1 MTEANEIY
9 CLNCGWPSSRDRYQC
24 RHCWWSLKESEFH
37 QITGIAFLLNEA
49 RRFPMRELIPEPWL
63 SRLTTRYRSALR
75 ELAGWKTKPAAP
87 ATAKREARRERKQR
101 AQRAATPRRPQDWS
115 WLAEQQANLFLFAGA
130 FLVVVAALI
139 YVGYSGQAVG
149 GALKMVLLIAYTLAF
164 LAGGAVCLS
173 VPKVRIAGHVFVAV
187 SAVLVPL
194 NFVLAYNAFEEH
206 QLSAEALWLS
216 GSLTSAALYAGVGAL
231 GLGRPYSF
239 ASGVALV
246 SAASAFVSL
255 AELPIEWAPVP
266 FLSLAILMALAE
278 ISGPEPFRG
287 RVAAIWMGQAHLI
300 AVASLAFALAKALDV
315 ESGAEASTRWFLT
328 PAAGL
333 ALAFYGLEAAFRQHR
348 PSVAGASLSLTAAG
362 ASLVF
367 APDLSPE
374 YYAFALIG
382 SGFALISVD
391 GWLLPRLPQ
400 RFLPEGTA
408 KDVAWFA
415 HAAVAAGVIVAVAAA
430 LIATDPDDDYVLQTP
445 WALTGAFAAACLT
458 YALVIAVR
466 DPSLSDARRGGTFGL
481 SLSIAGMLASAVY
494 PADLS
499 VEYYSFAFAAAAFTL
514 LALVALGTLGATD
527 RWPNF
532 FRQDTLTLAH
542 VAAVAATLVAVGAV
556 NAASGEDATYTPDSR
571 WFLPALFGSLLAFY
585 LLALLPRV
593 APLPD
598 APAWA
603 AGGLVASA
611 FGVTAGTVYALDVSA
626 EYYAFASLAPALVLG
641 AAGHWGLPVRLDAQ
655 LPAGWRDR
663 AMWCGRIASGVGVA
677 VAVVAALAAADAEAT
692 YEPDSRVFL
701 PLTFLAAAAFFVMDA
716 SWRKSWGASAAL
728 LAALTGAG
736 VTVVY
741 AADVGPEYYG
751 VAFVGAGLV
760 YGFAGRVWIPQWL
773 DANAR
778 DQAAAVAV
786 TAGWLPFEGVY
797 RDHLQFGAGTHL
809 AASLFYAFAAV
820 LDRSKLTL
828 DRLLDLKARVP
839 VRVGAA
845 WLYASGLALGIGYVY
860 LLRGL
865 PAAEGAEAS
874 SLAIPLMALSLG
886 FLAAGGLLRWWRPD
900 MRMHVY
906 VMALLIGITSLSLA
920 DGSGTPAV
928 ILSAFVA
935 AYLAIGAWEDS
946 PLIAL
951 PAAVFGFGAIAAWRQ
966 YYDWPLYSVPLAYS
980 SLALVVYAAGFAAL
994 RAAPNWSPALRIA
1007 GATYAIVAPSAGFAL
1022 VAVDSDRGLIDGVAF
1037 EQSALYECSTLATA
1051 VVGLVA
1057 LVESSIARRG
1067 WVVVVGSAVLLV
1079 AILLQIGRFHPDNI
1093 QAYTAVAGAYLV
1105 MLGTLGLARFRLIP
1119 DAEDLAPYVEAL
1131 GAATIM
1137 FPSFLQSLEGG
1148 WHYQAILFVEAAAFL
1163 SLSVALRRRGM
1174 LAASLAGLVL
1184 VAGRALF
1191 DAINALPNWIVALI
1205 VGMVLL
1211 ALGLAILIGRDRWS
1225 RWEEA
1230 VMTWWEQAGTPRPA

>member
-1 MTEANEIY
+1 MDNVNEIY
-9 CLNCGWPSSRDRYQC
+9 CLSCGWPASPGQHSCGHCGSSLAESASDR
-24 RHCWWSLKESEFH
+24 
-37 QITGIAFLLNEA
+37 ITGIAFLLNEA
-49 RRFPMRELIPEPWL
+49 QRSPMREIVPQPALARIAG
-63 SRLTTRYRSALR
+63 RYRAILGRLS
-75 ELAGWKTKPAAP
+75 GWQANAAAPPPAAP
-87 ATAKREARRERKQR
+87 EAAREHEQKARR
-101 AQRAATPRRPQDWS
+101 AAAPRPARDWS

-149 GALKMVLLIAYTLAF
+149 GALKMALLIAYTLAF
-164 LAGGAVCLS
+164 LAGGAVCLTI
-173 VPKVRIAGHVFVAV
+173 PRVRIAGHVFVAV

-194 NFVLAYNAFEEH
+194 NFILAYNVFEEG

-216 GSLTSAALYAGVGAL
+216 GSLTSAALYAAVGAL
-231 GLGRPYSF
+231 GLGRGYSF

-246 SAASAFVSL
+246 SAAAATVSL
-255 AELPIEWAPVP
+255 AELPVEWAPLP
-266 FLSLAILMALAE
+266 FLSLAVLMALAE
-278 ISGPEPFRG
+278 VAAPEPLRG
-287 RVAAIWMGQAHLI
+287 RVASVWMGQAQYI

-315 ESGAEASTRWFLT
+315 ESGRDASTRWFLT

-333 ALAFYGLEAAFRQHR
+333 ALAFYAIGAALRQQRHCL
-348 PSVAGASLSLTAAG
+348 AGASVSVAAIA
-362 ASLVF
+362 ASLIF
-367 APDLSPE
+367 AFDLSPE
-374 YYAFALIG
+374 YYAFALIAA
-382 SGFALISVD
+382 GFALISVA
-391 GWLLPRLPQ
+391 GGLPTRMPKGS
-400 RFLPEGTA
+400 LPEGAAT
-408 KDVAWFA
+408 DVAWFA
-415 HAAVAAGVIVAVAAA
+415 HASVAAGVIIAVAAA
-430 LIATDPDDDYVLQTP
+430 LIATDPDDDYALQTQ

-466 DPSLSDARRGGTFGL
+466 APSLSDARRAGTFGL
-481 SLSIAGMLASAVY
+481 SLSIAGVLASAVH
-494 PADLS
+494 PTDLS
-499 VEYYSFAFAAAAFTL
+499 VEYYSFAFAGSAFVL
-514 LALVALGTLGATD
+514 LALTALGSLGTAD
-527 RWPNF
+527 RWPAG

-542 VAAVAATLVAVGAV
+542 VAAVAAALVAVGAV
-556 NAASGEDATYTPDSR
+556 NAASGEDATYAPDSR
-571 WFLPALFGSLLAFY
+571 WFLPALFGSLFAFY

-598 APAWA
+598 ASAWA
-603 AGGLVASA
+603 ASGLVASG
-611 FGVTAGTVYALDVSA
+611 FGVTAGTVYALDGSA
-626 EYYAFASLAPALVLG
+626 EYYAFASLGPALLLG
-641 AAGHWGLPVRLDAQ
+641 TAGHWGLPGRLDAQ

-663 AMWCGRIASGVGVA
+663 AIWCGRIASGVGVA
-677 VAVVAALAAADAEAT
+677 VAVVATLAAADPEAT

-701 PLTFLAAAAFFVMDA
+701 PLAFMAAAGFFAMDA

-728 LAALTGAG
+728 LVALTGAG

-741 AADVGPEYYG
+741 AVDAGPEYYG

-760 YGFAGRVWIPQWL
+760 YGFAGRVWIPSWL
-773 DANAR
+773 DANAC
-778 DQAAAVAV
+778 DLAAAAAV

-809 AASLFYAFAAV
+809 AASLFYSFAAV
-820 LDRSKLTL
+820 LDRSELTL

-845 WLYASGLALGIGYVY
+845 WLYVSGLTLGIGYVY

-865 PAAEGAEAS
+865 PTAEGAEAS
-874 SLAIPLMALSLG
+874 SLAIPLMALSLAL
-886 FLAAGGLLRWWRPD
+886 LAAGGLLRWWRPD
-900 MRMHVY
+900 LRMHVY
-906 VMALLIGITSLSLA
+906 VIALLIGIASLSIA
-920 DGSGTPAV
+920 DGSGTLAV
-928 ILSAFVA
+928 ILSVFVG
-935 AYLAIGAWEDS
+935 AYMVAGAWEDS

-980 SLALVVYAAGFAAL
+980 ALALLVYAAGFAGRRL
-994 RAAPNWSPALRIA
+994 APGWSPALRIA

-1022 VAVDSDRGLIDGVAF
+1022 AAVNTDQGLIDGAAF
-1037 EQSALYECSTLATA
+1037 ETTALYEWSTLATA
-1051 VVGLVA
+1051 AVGLVA
-1057 LVESSIARRG
+1057 LLESSIARRG
-1067 WVVVVGSAVLLV
+1067 WVVVMGSAVLLV
-1079 AILLQIGRFHPDNI
+1079 AILLQIGRFRPDNI

-1119 DAEDLAPYVEAL
+1119 DSEDLAPYVEAL

-1137 FPSFLQSLEGG
+1137 FPSFIQSLEGG

-1163 SLSVALRRRGM
+1163 SVGVALRRRGL

-1230 VMTWWEQAGTPRPA
+1230 VMTWWDQAGTPRPA